1 VCLMMDLLIRVKK
14 NADTIGVNVMK
25 NHLIDGNAQI
35 FASKL
40 RKGGLNMSKTERQ
53 QSKRVTI

>member
-1 VCLMMDLLIRVKK
+1 MDLLIRVKK